1 MDSVP
6 GNLLYLALPEQ
17 RYWIRSSLALPFNLG
32 DSVEMMNSVKE
43 VKNYLGFYFNSTH
56 T

>member
-1 MDSVP
+1 MDIVP
-6 GNLLYLALPEQ
+6 GNLLYLTLPEQ
-17 RYWIRSSLALPFNLG
+17 RYWIRSSLVLPFNLS
-32 DSVEMMNSVKE
+32 DSVEMMNSIKE